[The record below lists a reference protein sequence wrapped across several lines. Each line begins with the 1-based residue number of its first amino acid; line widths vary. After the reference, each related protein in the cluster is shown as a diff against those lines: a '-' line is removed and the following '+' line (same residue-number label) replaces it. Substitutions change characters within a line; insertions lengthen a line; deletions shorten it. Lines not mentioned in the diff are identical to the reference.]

1 MRKRLAFTTFIV
13 VATGLAMGTAASAA
27 TDSPVIGLTAGDA
40 HTCALRADGSV
51 ACWGDN
57 AYGQLGNPDAESG
70 STVVEVTL
78 PADAHIVDIAAGVS
92 HTCALAQDHRV
103 FCWGYNGWGSLGL
116 GSFQN
121 ENTPQLVTLAA
132 SAAQPSSLTAG
143 GFTTCVAM
151 SNGHAQCWGRNQ
163 YGEVGDGTRTLR
175 NVPTNVTGIADAVDI
190 EAGLNHTCVVRAVGT
205 MQCWG
210 RGLDGRA
217 GDPTMPNVA
226 RVSAGSAHT
235 CARTTTGG
243 LRCWGDNTFGQL
255 TPNNITAGVADV
267 TTGAA
272 HTCVATEEG
281 RVMCWGSNALGQ
293 LGNYGDLSGVE
304 EVAAGAN
311 HTCARLVD
319 ASVWCWG
326 SSIAGQAGD
335 HVLVPASTAVRLV
348 APYVAPTPTPTTPT
362 PTVPTPTVPTP
373 AVEVPNAP
381 APQPPQPVNEAPVA
395 AAPSVDTPT
404 ATIDDV
410 AVATPA
416 VEKQAAAEPT
426 TKTVPEAPFVLLAP
440 APSERPVAP
449 KVSKRT
455 VDLRVGQ
462 QLGLGRL
469 GRIVGVRLPGTLIVS
484 NMSRSRSVSA
494 HAASTMRV
502 EVRLD
507 RTRVCRNVL
516 TPVITTAVRVMRAG
530 ECTVRLTV
538 VRPGRA
544 AIVREVVV
552 RGTGAKAAR
561 VNRERNV
568 R

>member
-1 MRKRLAFTTFIV
+1 MLFR
-13 VATGLAMGTAASAA
+13 S
-27 TDSPVIGLTAGDA
+27 
-40 HTCALRADGSV
+40 
-51 ACWGDN
+51 
-57 AYGQLGNPDAESG
+57 
-70 STVVEVTL
+70 
-78 PADAHIVDIAAGVS
+78 
-92 HTCALAQDHRV
+92 
-103 FCWGYNGWGSLGL
+103 
-116 GSFQN
+116 
-121 ENTPQLVTLAA
+121 
-132 SAAQPSSLTAG
+132 
-143 GFTTCVAM
+143 
-151 SNGHAQCWGRNQ
+151 
-163 YGEVGDGTRTLR
+163 
-175 NVPTNVTGIADAVDI
+175 
-190 EAGLNHTCVVRAVGT
+190 
-205 MQCWG
+205 
-210 RGLDGRA
+210 
-217 GDPTMPNVA
+217 
-226 RVSAGSAHT
+226 
-235 CARTTTGG
+235 
-243 LRCWGDNTFGQL
+243 
-255 TPNNITAGVADV
+255 
-267 TTGAA
+267 
-272 HTCVATEEG
+272 
-281 RVMCWGSNALGQ
+281 
-293 LGNYGDLSGVE
+293 LSGVE

-311 HTCARLVD
+311 HTCARLAD

-326 SSIAGQAGD
+326 NSITGQAGD

-348 APYVAPTPTPTTPT
+348 APYVAPTPTPT
-362 PTVPTPTVPTP
+362 VPTPTVPTP

-381 APQPPQPVNEAPVA
+381 APQPSQPVNEAPVA

-426 TKTVPEAPFVLLAP
+426 TKTVAEAPFVLLAP

-552 RGTGAKAAR
+552 HGTGAKAAR
-561 VNRERNV
+561 VNHERNV